1 MLGRMARSVVPSMSR
16 MGPSM
21 VPSMSQM
28 VPSMVPSMS
37 QMVPSMVP
45 SMSQMVPSM
54 VPSMS
59 QMVPSMSQ
67 MVPSMSHQV
76 SPSMSP
82 PNMGLVTNYNGQDI
96 RAQLERQQKQID
108 ELTKKFKEI
117 KVEEPK
123 NNQGKT
129 FSDYVKD
136 SWDSTFSKEGIKKTA
151 AYNIVFIPIL
161 IILYFVCK
169 ANNEESECD
178 KNIIKYIIRQL
189 NFFAPTITNS
199 VTNEQNLIDY
209 FIKQSKNMSATEEG
223 NRTKISFTYNGS
235 ISEAYVSNE
244 DLQKITKILEQN

>member
-1 MLGRMARSVVPSMSR
+1 MTRARKRIRRKQTRRRNKKRGGMFGRMARSVVPSMSR
-16 MGPSM
+16 MGPMGQMVPLSM
-21 VPSMSQM
+21 GPSMSQM
-28 VPSMVPSMS
+28 VSQSMS
-37 QMVPSMVP
+37 PQ
-45 SMSQMVPSM
+45 
-54 VPSMS
+54 
-59 QMVPSMSQ
+59 
-67 MVPSMSHQV
+67 
-76 SPSMSP
+76 SMSP

-96 RAQLERQQKQID
+96 QAQLERQQKQID

-129 FSDYVKD
+129 FSNYVKD

>member
-16 MGPSM
+16 MGPMGQMVPLSM
-21 VPSMSQM
+21 GPSMSQM
-28 VPSMVPSMS
+28 VSQSMSPQSMSPQSMVPSISRIS
-37 QMVPSMVP
+37 QMSPQ
-45 SMSQMVPSM
+45 SMSRQ
-54 VPSMS
+54 
-59 QMVPSMSQ
+59 
-67 MVPSMSHQV
+67 
-76 SPSMSP
+76 SMSP